1 MTTYRLQKALVAACC
16 CLAAGSPT
24 QAQTEAG
31 IWDGVYTEEQ
41 ATRGAATY
49 LEVCASCHGE
59 DMRGDSNSPSLVGM
73 SFMFLWEERSLGE
86 LFASIQTAM
95 PPTNPN
101 SLSSESYLDI
111 LAYLLQA
118 NSFPAGEDQ
127 LSAERGKQ
135 ERILIT
141 GKP

>member
-1 MTTYRLQKALVAACC
+1 MSSLPKLIALLGLFCASAVSGPAA
-16 CLAAGSPT
+16 
-24 QAQTEAG
+24 AQSEAG

-41 ATRGAATY
+41 AKRGAQTY
-49 LEVCASCHGE
+49 RQVCAGCHGE

-127 LSAERGKQ
+127 LSAELGKQ

>member
-1 MTTYRLQKALVAACC
+1 
-16 CLAAGSPT
+16 
-24 QAQTEAG
+24 
-31 IWDGVYTEEQ
+31 
-41 ATRGAATY
+41 
-49 LEVCASCHGE
+49 
-59 DMRGDSNSPSLVGM
+59 M

-101 SLSSESYLDI
+101 SLSRESYLDI

>member
-1 MTTYRLQKALVAACC
+1 MQKAISLLAVCC
-16 CLAAGSPT
+16 ALAAGSPT
-24 QAQTEAG
+24 EAQTEAG

-41 ATRGAATY
+41 AERGARTY
-49 LEVCASCHGE
+49 LQVCAGCHGE

-86 LFASIQTAM
+86 LFASIQTEM

-101 SLSSESYLDI
+101 SLSRESYLDV

>member
-1 MTTYRLQKALVAACC
+1 MSSLPKLIGLFGLFCASAVSGPAV
-16 CLAAGSPT
+16 T
-24 QAQTEAG
+24 QSGAG

-41 ATRGAATY
+41 AERGAQTY
-49 LEVCASCHGE
+49 LQVCAGCHGE

-101 SLSSESYLDI
+101 SLSRESYLDI

>member
-1 MTTYRLQKALVAACC
+1 MTTYRLQKALLAACC
-16 CLAAGSPT
+16 CLAAGSST

-101 SLSSESYLDI
+101 SLPSDSYLDI
-111 LAYLLQA
+111 LAYIMQA
-118 NSFPAGEDQ
+118 NNFPAGQDK
-127 LSAERGKQ
+127 LSAEPGRQ
-135 ERILIT
+135 DRILIT

>member
-1 MTTYRLQKALVAACC
+1 MTTYRLQKALLAACC

-24 QAQTEAG
+24 QAQAEAG
-31 IWDGVYTEEQ
+31 IWDGVYTEQQ

-49 LEVCASCHGE
+49 LEVCAGCHGE

-86 LFASIQTAM
+86 LFASIQTTM

-101 SLSSESYLDI
+101 SLPSDSYLDI
-111 LAYLLQA
+111 LAYIMQA
-118 NSFPAGEDQ
+118 NKFPAGQDK
-127 LSAERGKQ
+127 LSAEPGRQ
-135 ERILIT
+135 DRILIT